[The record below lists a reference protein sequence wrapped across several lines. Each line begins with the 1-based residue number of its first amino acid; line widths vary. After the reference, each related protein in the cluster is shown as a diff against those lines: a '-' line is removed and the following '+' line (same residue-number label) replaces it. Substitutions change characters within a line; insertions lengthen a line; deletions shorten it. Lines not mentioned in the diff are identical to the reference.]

1 MGSIKKYFIPKLY
14 EYREGTDKF
23 SDLAED
29 LQKFIIEYL
38 DVSHQ
43 IAIKNRFIKKVTKQ
57 IREEQSQIKRL
68 KKRVTN
74 IYPKI
79 KSIPSGYSLSTLFVE
94 KDRNSYRLNFEW
106 LGLKK
111 KCSLGSD
118 LNKIR
123 KACRVLTNNPK
134 LQLTKT
140 NFREIIKFSFN
151 DNLND
156 FLHYSSLK
164 RVKDAKRVK
173 FDFNTNSFLL
183 TDSNGIDLNKLD
195 KISQSKKL
203 GANAKTPTNI
213 KKQNKFDNSLSWWGA
228 LGNLDHSLTKD
239 NDYHGYIKGVR
250 KFNFGKK

>member
-1 MGSIKKYFIPKLY
+1 MGSIKKYFIPKLN

-23 SDLAED
+23 TDLEGD
-29 LQKFIIEYL
+29 LQKSIIEFL

-43 IAIKNRFIKKVTKQ
+43 IAVKNRFIKKVTKQ
-57 IREEQSQIKRL
+57 IREEQKQIKRL
-68 KKRVTN
+68 KKKVTS

-94 KDRNSYRLNFEW
+94 KDRNSFRLNFEW

-123 KACRVLTNNPK
+123 KACRALTQNPK
-134 LQLTKT
+134 LQLNKT
-140 NFREIIKFSFN
+140 NFREVIKFSFN

-164 RVKDAKRVK
+164 KVKEAKRVK
-173 FDFNTNSFLL
+173 FDFNTNTFVLI
-183 TDSNGIDLNKLD
+183 DSNGIDISKSD
-195 KISQSKKL
+195 KIHKSKNL
-203 GANAKTPTNI
+203 GANAKTPTNL
-213 KKQNKFDNSLSWWGA
+213 KKQNRFDNSLSWWGP

-239 NDYHGYIKGVR
+239 NDYKGYIKDII
-250 KFNFGKK
+250 KFNFRR